1 MKKRRKKQS
10 TKKSYTCRI
19 LGLIMAITV
28 IAIWGGVLLKRSI
41 TESPEDTLVEYMN
54 HIEKKEYE
62 AMYAMID
69 SGEKGY
75 LEKEEYMEL
84 LGSYQ
89 DKETVVCLG
98 QEAARLR
105 EKYYGNKVYMRGL
118 IEFTNF
124 CKNNCYYC
132 GIRRDNKNAS
142 RYRLTEEEIL
152 DCCKNG
158 YELGFRTFVL
168 QGGEDPYFTD
178 EKIVDI
184 VKKIRNSYPD
194 CAITLSIGEKNKE
207 SYRLYKEAGADR
219 YLLRHETANEDH
231 YRHLH
236 PEQMSLANRKQCLRD
251 LKELG
256 YQTGA
261 GFMVG
266 APGQTLECL
275 AEDLIFLKELNPE
288 MVGIGP
294 FIPHHDTK
302 FADEPA
308 GSVELTLFLL
318 SVLRIILPKCLLPAT
333 TALGTADPKGREKGL
348 LAGANV
354 VMPNL
359 SPVKDRK
366 KYELYDNK
374 ICTGDEAAEC
384 RVCLKNR
391 VKSVGFELVED
402 RGDVAL

>member
-1 MKKRRKKQS
+1 M
-10 TKKSYTCRI
+10 
-19 LGLIMAITV
+19 
-28 IAIWGGVLLKRSI
+28 KRSL
-41 TESPEDTLVEYMN
+41 ELA
-54 HIEKKEYE
+54 EKL
-62 AMYAMID
+62 IRQ
-69 SGEKGY
+69 SC
-75 LEKEEYMEL
+75 LEKEEYIEL
-84 LGSYQ
+84 LSAYN
-89 DKETVVCLG
+89 DEETLVCLRK
-98 QEAARLR
+98 EADRLR
-105 EKYYGNKVYMRGL
+105 RKYYGNKVYMRGL

-152 DCCKNG
+152 SCCKNG

-184 VKKIRNSYPD
+184 VKKIRSTYPD
-194 CAITLSIGEKNKE
+194 CAITLSIGEKTKE

-231 YRHLH
+231 YRYLH
-236 PEQMSLANRKQCLRD
+236 PERMSLANRKQCLRD

-275 AEDLIFLKELNPE
+275 AEDLVFLKELHPE

-302 FADEPA
+302 FAKKPA
-308 GSVELTLFLL
+308 GSVEMTLFLL
-318 SVLRIILPKCLLPAT
+318 SILRIILPKCLLPAT
-333 TALGTADPKGREKGL
+333 TALGTADPRGREKGL